1 MRRLRDASEMHPCPL
16 GEALQEYL
24 RSCKNMITKYIERDK
39 DNTFTSLQKLRKN
52 KDIVIL

>member
-24 RSCKNMITKYIERDK
+24 RSCTNMITKYIERDK